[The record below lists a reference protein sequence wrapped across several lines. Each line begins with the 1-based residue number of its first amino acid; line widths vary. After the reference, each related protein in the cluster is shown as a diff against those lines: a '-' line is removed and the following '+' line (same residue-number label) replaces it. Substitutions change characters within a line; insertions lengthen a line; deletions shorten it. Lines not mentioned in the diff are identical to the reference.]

1 MDVKVNILNVKDGD
15 AIIVELAKSGQSLFM
30 VIDGGEPAYYVKK
43 MKPVLEAVL
52 KAHGK
57 KAPDI
62 VVCTHCDSDHIGGLI
77 PLLTDYG
84 ADVGEVWVHKIPA
97 ALKEYIVQAQ
107 LLPGNAGL
115 RNIHSQ
121 DNHPLSL
128 LLESYPADRQVLA
141 EQKIGL
147 LLESL
152 PQLQQLMDVIPPQK
166 LVEAFTNARPLAAW
180 PEVSILGPTRAYFN
194 TLFPPNKSFE
204 SFIEEEVPT
213 GLFLTEQ
220 ESFLRKQAKLAG
232 IKPCDRLKTQQ
243 EAELSNTNKAS
254 IIIAIDA
261 QEGRYLFTG
270 DAGIDSL
277 KNISDWQNALKDLYF
292 LKVPHHASNNNLSK
306 ELSDVMQPVYAY
318 SSGSEY
324 QDDEV
329 LGCLKSKARNKQ
341 TKTTKTDGDL
351 IFDSAAPGK

>member
-1 MDVKVNILNVKDGD
+1 MNVKINILNVKDGD
-15 AIIVELAKSGQSLFM
+15 AIIVELVKSGQSLVM
-30 VIDGGEPAYYVKK
+30 VVDGGEPAYYKKK
-43 MKPVLEAVL
+43 MKPVLEVVL

-77 PLLTDYG
+77 PLLIDYG

-97 ALKEYIVQAQ
+97 ALKEYITQAQ
-107 LLPGNAGL
+107 LLLGNAGL
-115 RNIHSQ
+115 KHTQSW
-121 DNHPLSL
+121 DNRRLSL

-204 SFIEEEVPT
+204 SFIAEEVPA

-232 IKPCDRLKTQQ
+232 IKPCDRLKTQE
-243 EAELSNTNKAS
+243 EAKLTNTNKAS

-306 ELSDVMQPVYAY
+306 ELCEVMQPVYAF
-318 SSGSEY
+318 SSGDTY

-329 LGCLKSKARNKQ
+329 LDCLKSKARNKQ
-341 TKTTKTDGDL
+341 TRTTKTDGNL
-351 IFDSAAPGK
+351 TFDSAAPGK